1 MAESNLHNSLAEAL
15 TEILKGIVK
24 EAVQEALASNGGAEE
39 DRFLDAKEAARLLS
53 VSEDWLFR
61 YSRKLPFA
69 RKLGPKM
76 LRFSYNG
83 IQKYLA
89 ARKLS

>member
-1 MAESNLHNSLAEAL
+1 MRE
-15 TEILKGIVK
+15 EISSILGDHG
-24 EAVQEALASNGGAEE
+24 QGE

-61 YSRKLPFA
+61 HSRKLPFA

-76 LRFSYNG
+76 LRFSYHG

-89 ARKLS
+89 ARKL